1 MCFILCRSLLLAQ
14 SPSLQWARNFSGTS
28 TSTTANGIA
37 IANDDSGNVYTTG
50 WFQQTVDFD
59 PGPNTYPLSADPTQS
74 NMFVS
79 KLDASGHFIWAKRIG
94 GPAQCVGLSIAVDM
108 NGNVYTTGFFNGQVD
123 FDPGTAVQN
132 STSSGGENIFI
143 LKLSPSGNLK
153 WVKTIGNT
161 NLNKG
166 KSIQVDALG
175 NSYTAGMFMLT
186 TDFDPGP
193 GVHNLVNLGNQD
205 AFVLKLDSLGN
216 FIWARNFGGNTT
228 YTDAMAMALDP
239 SGHLYTTGSFQSM
252 VDFDPGPATFNLTAA
267 GDHDVFV
274 AKWDTSGNLV
284 WASRLGGTG
293 IEYGR
298 GIDVDT
304 FGNVLTSGFFY
315 DMADFDP
322 GINTYNLTPNGA
334 DDIFISKLNSNG
346 NFIWAKSIGGPSWD
360 ECYSLALD
368 DTGNVYTTGFYNG
381 TVDFDPGPGI
391 FNQSTLNVYSHLFIT
406 KLNTAGDFVWAKNM
420 GSNSATTTAYS
431 VCVDQH
437 NEIYATG
444 FFGGTADCD
453 PDIPVQNLVSGGM
466 YDILVLK
473 LGSSASVGLAEDN
486 YELPFSLFPN
496 PGSGTFTING
506 SNAIS
511 GLKLYNSF
519 GQLINSQNTFNGN
532 TARADISNYPSGV
545 YFIEWQDGQQTGR
558 CKWVLTK

>member
-1 MCFILCRSLLLAQ
+1 MPMQRFCFLMCFILCRSLLLAQ

-193 GVHNLVNLGNQD
+193 GVH
-205 AFVLKLDSLGN
+205 
-216 FIWARNFGGNTT
+216 I
-228 YTDAMAMALDP
+228 
-239 SGHLYTTGSFQSM
+239 
-252 VDFDPGPATFNLTAA
+252 
-267 GDHDVFV
+267 
-274 AKWDTSGNLV
+274 
-284 WASRLGGTG
+284 
-293 IEYGR
+293 
-298 GIDVDT
+298 
-304 FGNVLTSGFFY
+304 
-315 DMADFDP
+315 
-322 GINTYNLTPNGA
+322 
-334 DDIFISKLNSNG
+334 
-346 NFIWAKSIGGPSWD
+346 
-360 ECYSLALD
+360 
-368 DTGNVYTTGFYNG
+368 
-381 TVDFDPGPGI
+381 
-391 FNQSTLNVYSHLFIT
+391 
-406 KLNTAGDFVWAKNM
+406 
-420 GSNSATTTAYS
+420 
-431 VCVDQH
+431 
-437 NEIYATG
+437 
-444 FFGGTADCD
+444 
-453 PDIPVQNLVSGGM
+453 
-466 YDILVLK
+466 
-473 LGSSASVGLAEDN
+473 
-486 YELPFSLFPN
+486 
-496 PGSGTFTING
+496 
-506 SNAIS
+506 
-511 GLKLYNSF
+511 
-519 GQLINSQNTFNGN
+519 
-532 TARADISNYPSGV
+532 
-545 YFIEWQDGQQTGR
+545 
-558 CKWVLTK
+558 